1 MALIE
6 LEGVFAG
13 YGDAEILH
21 GVDLTLGEREIVT
34 IIGPNGAG
42 KSTLLKVLMG
52 YLVPSAGAVRLR
64 GRDVTRDRPDRRIRD
79 GVAFVPQL
87 DNVFESLTVAE
98 NLKVGG
104 YLLKRPALS
113 ARMDEICSEFPMLA
127 ERLGQR
133 ARTLSGG
140 QRQILAMARAM
151 MTDPEILILD
161 EPSAALSPRMAG
173 EVFRKVTE
181 INEAGRAILIV
192 EQEAKRSLEISHR
205 GYVLV
210 EGRTAFEGSGAEI
223 LGDETIR
230 AAFLGGEGTPRE

>member
-21 GVDLTLGEREIVT
+21 GVDLALGEREVVT

-64 GRDVTRDRPDRRIRD
+64 GRDVTRERPDRRIRD

-98 NLKVGG
+98 NLRMGG
-104 YLLKRPALS
+104 YLLTRPALS
-113 ARMDEICSEFPMLA
+113 ARIDAICSEFPMLA
-127 ERLGQR
+127 ERLNQR

-151 MTDPEILILD
+151 MTDPDILILD

-173 EVFRKVTE
+173 EVFRKVAE

-192 EQEAKRSLEISHR
+192 EQDATRSLEVSHR

-210 EGRTAFEGSGAEI
+210 EGRTAFEGSAAVI
-223 LGDETIR
+223 LGDEKIR
-230 AAFLGGEGTPRE
+230 AAFLGGAGATRE